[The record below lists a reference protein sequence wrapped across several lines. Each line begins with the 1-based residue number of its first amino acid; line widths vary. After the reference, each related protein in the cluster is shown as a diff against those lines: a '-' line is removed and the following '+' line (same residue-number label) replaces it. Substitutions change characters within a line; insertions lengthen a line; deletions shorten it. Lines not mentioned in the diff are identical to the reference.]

1 MIRKLALFI
10 FLMCYAS
17 IAVAQKPVD
26 LLWKLQKVCRDT
38 NRINIQFRIADYYR
52 YKQIKIVKDSLT
64 NITAS
69 KQISKFEI
77 KYLSAQTDKAIRDL
91 GNQLAIQNNLERIN
105 LQRNITI
112 AGILINFILVG
123 LLYFACRSRQ
133 RSNFNLKVKQEEINA
148 QNNLVSSLLN
158 EKEKLLQDKDD
169 SLNLLQN
176 LITEKEWL
184 LKEVHHRVKNNLQ
197 IVMSLLYTQSA
208 YLQKT
213 DAIEAIRESQNRVQ
227 AISIIHQK
235 LYNKTNVAT
244 IIMADY
250 INDLVRYLYT
260 CYDCNYRRIKFKEEV
275 DSVNLDISQAMPMG
289 LILNEAITNC
299 IKYSFDKDGGEI
311 FIKVQLSEPETIV
324 LSITDNGR
332 GLANNFNLAETS
344 SLGMEMMKALSKQL
358 GGSFEISNDS
368 GVSVIFKIE
377 R

>member
-1 MIRKLALFI
+1 MIRKLTFCI

-17 IAVAQKPVD
+17 IIIAQNPAE
-26 LLWKLQKVCRDT
+26 LLLKHQKTGGDT
-38 NRINIQFRIADYYR
+38 SRINIQPRIVNYYR
-52 YKQIKIVKDSLT
+52 YKQIKIIKDSLT

-69 KQISKFEI
+69 KQINKFET
-77 KYLSAQTDKAIRDL
+77 KYLSAQTDKTTREL
-91 GNQLAIQNNLERIN
+91 GNQSATQTNLEENN
-105 LQRNITI
+105 LQRNIAL
-112 AGILINFILVG
+112 AGILINFILAG
-123 LLYFACRSRQ
+123 LLYFACRSRR
-133 RSNFNLKVKQEEINA
+133 RSNFSLKVKQEEINA
-148 QNNLVSSLLN
+148 QNNLLSSLLN

-176 LITEKEWL
+176 LINEKEWL
-184 LKEVHHRVKNNLQ
+184 HKEVHHRVKNNLQ
-197 IVMSLLYTQSA
+197 IVMNLLYTQWA

-213 DAIEAIRESQNRVQ
+213 DAIEATRDSQNRVQ

-260 CYDCNYRRIKFKEEV
+260 CYDCNHRRIKFKEEV
-275 DSVNLDISQAMPMG
+275 DSVNLDISQAVPMG

-299 IKYSFDKDGGEI
+299 IKYAFDKDGGEI
-311 FIKVQLSEPETIV
+311 FIKADLAEPESIV

-332 GLANNFNLAETS
+332 GLPRNFNLAETS

-368 GVSVIFKIE
+368 GVTVIFKIE